1 MARSPQRCWRSETLD
16 ASAFSLTK
24 GAMALKLGCLLLP
37 RSWKTRDSEVET
49 TAPDVARRWSAT
61 LRSKSRCEETASAQ
75 TCGGRAGGRARV
87 RRGPRRWSGRRG
99 TRVDVD
105 AHVQQVERRLEDAD
119 VGLEAADDGRGA
131 AELGQVRLDVI
142 RAHGEEGLLEGRGLA
157 VARQEPADL
166 ADRVLERLRVPA
178 GPRDARRRGG
188 ALAGRT
194 RADALLR
201 DDDGDLELPGGLD
214 HEGAALDQGLEAH
227 DHVPEPL
234 LDVAD
239 EHRGRRRLRM
249 PTESDLRELPARVRT
264 RTL

>member
-1 MARSPQRCWRSETLD
+1 MD

-75 TCGGRAGGRARV
+75 TCGGLAGARAGARPARAF
-87 RRGPRRWSGRRG
+87 GAFWSGRRG

-131 AELGQVRLDVI
+131 AELGQVRLDVV

-178 GPRDARRRGG
+178 GPRD
-188 ALAGRT
+188 
-194 RADALLR
+194 
-201 DDDGDLELPGGLD
+201 
-214 HEGAALDQGLEAH
+214 
-227 DHVPEPL
+227 
-234 LDVAD
+234 
-239 EHRGRRRLRM
+239 
-249 PTESDLRELPARVRT
+249 
-264 RTL
+264 